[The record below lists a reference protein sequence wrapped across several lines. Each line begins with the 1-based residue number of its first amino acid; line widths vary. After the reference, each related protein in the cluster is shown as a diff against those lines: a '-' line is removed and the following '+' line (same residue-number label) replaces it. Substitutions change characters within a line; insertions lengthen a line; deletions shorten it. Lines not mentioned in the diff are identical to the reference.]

1 MLSNEAKIG
10 TLVLAVIAILGV
22 ITWQAGNFDFN
33 PQGYELKVRMKNID
47 GVELNSPVTLNGFEV
62 GRVTAINI
70 IYGEETFVE
79 MTLWLRQEAKIHVG
93 TEAFIKNMGFLGEK
107 YVGLTTGND
116 WEPFLPPGTVVEG
129 REPGSF
135 EKILSDGQDI
145 ARNLKEIS
153 AEINERLKVNSDSID
168 DVMENLRV
176 SMRNIA
182 QISGNVNERL
192 ETNKVLIDDTM
203 KHVNAASLNLE
214 EMSFDL
220 KHNPWKLLY
229 RPKKETRAELQEVT
243 TP

>member
-1 MLSNEAKIG
+1 MVSNEAKIG
-10 TLVLAVIAILGV
+10 ILVLAVIAILGV

-79 MTLWLRQEAKIHVG
+79 MTLWLRKEAKIHAG
-93 TEAFIKNMGFLGEK
+93 TEAFVKNMGFLGEK

-116 WEPFLPPGTVVEG
+116 WEPFLAPGAVVEG
-129 REPGSF
+129 KDPGSF

-182 QISGNVNERL
+182 QITGTVNERL
-192 ETNKVLIDDTM
+192 DTNKLLIDDTV
-203 KHVNAASLNLE
+203 KHINAASLNLE

-229 RPKKETRAELQEVT
+229 RPKKTQAESPEVT
-243 TP
+243 KP